1 MKSELRLLQDILDA
15 IASIESYNVQS
26 YNMLQND
33 PKTRDAV
40 LYNLVII
47 GEAANQLPEIF
58 RNENSHIPW
67 SSMIGARNIIVHGYD
82 QIKLS
87 IVWDILRNDLGL
99 LGSELNKLL

>member
-40 LYNLVII
+40 LYNLVLNDR
-47 GEAANQLPEIF
+47 GSQHHRSWLRSNQTF
-58 RNENSHIPW
+58 DC
-67 SSMIGARNIIVHGYD
+67 MGYS
-82 QIKLS
+82 QK
-87 IVWDILRNDLGL
+87 
-99 LGSELNKLL
+99 